1 MLFALL
7 FCLFTSAILQPGW
20 QKKRSQCNPPSLPPT
35 PTHPVPINSCAGSI
49 NCHLTRN
56 SNYERSFA
64 ARLKHIDLTEAG
76 EAQTRGEILCCLG
89 FKLFICQPP
98 GLSRDVSGMLSFH
111 PCSQRWTL
119 KSLNGPC
126 VHTDLTRTLERERR
140 MTTAGLWGC
149 RAGQDGVR
157 VLT

>member
-7 FCLFTSAILQPGW
+7 FCVLTSATLQPGW
-20 QKKRSQCNPPSLPPT
+20 QKKRRQCNSFFPPPNIPCL
-35 PTHPVPINSCAGSI
+35 HQQLCGSI
-49 NCHLTRN
+49 NCQPTQN
-56 SNYERSFA
+56 SNYDRSFA

-89 FKLFICQPP
+89 FKLFICRPP

-126 VHTDLTRTLERERR
+126 VHTDLTLTLERERR
-140 MTTAGLWGC
+140 MTQLGCGAG
-149 RAGQDGVR
+149 RDGVR